1 VSQISGA
8 RAILAGR
15 MIEDPRETHIATVK
29 AVYAAFTCG
38 DVDAA
43 LAHVAHDCEMR
54 PEGTSRLTGR
64 AVYRGHDGIREYF
77 ADAARVW
84 ERGLT
89 IEPVDYR
96 AVAGSVVVFGRV
108 FGVTPEG
115 PLEAEVVWVWKLRDG
130 LLTSGQV
137 FSTKAAAL
145 EAAVAAG

>member
-1 VSQISGA
+1 
-8 RAILAGR
+8 
-15 MIEDPRETHIATVK
+15 MTEDPRDDHIATVK
-29 AVYAAFTCG
+29 AVYTAFTRG
-38 DVDAA
+38 DVEAA
-43 LAHVAHDCEMR
+43 LIHVAPECEMR

-64 AVYRGHDGIREYF
+64 AVYRGHDGIRDYF

-84 ERGLT
+84 EQGLK
-89 IEPVDYR
+89 IEPVDFR

-108 FGVTPEG
+108 WGTTEQG

>member
-1 VSQISGA
+1 M
-8 RAILAGR
+8 LADC
-15 MIEDPRETHIATVK
+15 MSPDSRESHIATVQ
-29 AVYAAFTCG
+29 AVYAAFRAG
-38 DVDAA
+38 DVEGA
-43 LAHVAHDCEMR
+43 LAHIAPDAEMR
-54 PEGTSRLTGR
+54 PEGTSRITGR
-64 AVYRGHDGIREYF
+64 TVYRGHDGIRDYF

-108 FGVTPEG
+108 WGTTEQG
-115 PLEAEVVWVWKLRDG
+115 PVDVEVVWVWKLADG

-137 FSTKAAAL
+137 FSTRAAAL